1 MLYFL
6 CARCIAFP
14 FSATY
19 ELMTEPPNPKLN
31 SDSFEKLR
39 AALVECAEGGEMRA
53 EAELNSSELKH
64 ARSGSFQEAVRW
76 YVAHVLDNQSVK
88 SLCARGAL
96 SCRELEN
103 VFETYLRTHAVQR
116 GLAKE
121 EIAYMA
127 SGFRQAGRDR
137 PSTVVQLRLCPRDT
151 PRCRGYAEHGR
162 AGEALGSYDEQEA
175 VVRTELQRRKE
186 VLDNMVYQA
195 RGSHLIQEIYRA
207 QSKFLNHLI
216 ANLDSRAFA
225 KPTPQAPVESQE
237 PLLIKQ
243 DLKLSFKVH
252 LTIHEVK
259 VKTIQTDIKPLFC
272 VFRVQGKHVCTP
284 NRFDQVADLTTNS
297 PLPQIQFDL
306 HMESKGFLRDSKVI
320 ATLPLLTGLLC
331 SYKPM
336 ETAPQKQL
344 VLDRYSVE
352 CLSNEEKDVPQG
364 QDQRCLFQLST
375 NREIVCL
382 GCRDKSERSSWMQ
395 WMTRASGQKSTSKL
409 NLLGESW
416 ELDKHATIKDIV
428 SIDVTELDHNKLFAK
443 LFARTLEM
451 QLKHASFNRKFVM
464 DEYCSRYCVRDCTRH
479 IICMQQWLKVEE
491 TGVSI
496 WPLMLHSSFCFL
508 QMHVAGKKP
517 NDHSV
522 FVIEEERDALEKLS
536 HQIVELAASKIEG
549 FRPCFPFGQ
558 PKDDLKTN
566 IKILSI
572 VSSMHPGLSE
582 KGMVNNAV
590 LVDCLERAA
599 LVNYQEV
606 FKLFV
611 SQHPGEVSSEDY
623 VPLSPTLML
632 DLIQRCIDYMYELH
646 DYYIDEFV
654 ECPSVLGDHIQAFWS
669 FLTID
674 LQESLKICNDV
685 ISKVQ
690 LFHVLNQYFFSQPT
704 LKLCKFHRNLLD
716 IFGPLVNEYITCL
729 GRSLMDDLTAALDA
743 EDWLPSQYS
752 TGRLPL
758 KMTTDQPDALSEI
771 TKIVMSA
778 KTFIVEKVSAPLITF
793 LAQLSLH
800 DPTESFFA
808 KLKLMMPGRLTWLD
822 YKLFLNQTLPV
833 FLENLIQDNF
843 QSILVAIHASFEE
856 SASLTEVQLNSG
868 AFNAT
873 QDRVR
878 MEKSRL
884 QLLSCS

>member
-1 MLYFL
+1 
-6 CARCIAFP
+6 
-14 FSATY
+14 
-19 ELMTEPPNPKLN
+19 
-31 SDSFEKLR
+31 
-39 AALVECAEGGEMRA
+39 
-53 EAELNSSELKH
+53 
-64 ARSGSFQEAVRW
+64 
-76 YVAHVLDNQSVK
+76 
-88 SLCARGAL
+88 
-96 SCRELEN
+96 
-103 VFETYLRTHAVQR
+103 
-116 GLAKE
+116 
-121 EIAYMA
+121 
-127 SGFRQAGRDR
+127 
-137 PSTVVQLRLCPRDT
+137 
-151 PRCRGYAEHGR
+151 
-162 AGEALGSYDEQEA
+162 
-175 VVRTELQRRKE
+175 
-186 VLDNMVYQA
+186 
-195 RGSHLIQEIYRA
+195 
-207 QSKFLNHLI
+207 
-216 ANLDSRAFA
+216 
-225 KPTPQAPVESQE
+225 
-237 PLLIKQ
+237 
-243 DLKLSFKVH
+243 
-252 LTIHEVK
+252 
-259 VKTIQTDIKPLFC
+259 
-272 VFRVQGKHVCTP
+272 
-284 NRFDQVADLTTNS
+284 
-297 PLPQIQFDL
+297 
-306 HMESKGFLRDSKVI
+306 MESKGFLRDSKVI
-320 ATLPLLTGLLC
+320 ATKVHTVSSMSSSDTTDQHEEVWLPLLSLHSTGLLC

-344 VLDRYSVE
+344 VLNRYSVE

-451 QLKHASFNRKFVM
+451 QLKHASFNRGLFSPSQKFVM

-690 LFHVLNQYFFSQPT
+690 LFHILNQYFFSQPT

-743 EDWLPSQYS
+743 EDWLPSQSGCCTIEGLLSSPAGKGVWCVNMAKHTHKHLTAYLSSVTITTNTVLPVEVTCMLNTLVHLQAQVFSRYS

-843 QSILVAIHASFEE
+843 QSILVDWYNCQFQHIQSWL
-856 SASLTEVQLNSG
+856 STRPPLTLEGHPCKL
-868 AFNAT
+868 
-873 QDRVR
+873 
-878 MEKSRL
+878 
-884 QLLSCS
+884 